1 MASLADP
8 GDAATSATSTAVP
21 AAREMTMRP
30 IGTPNARRSPKLRS
44 WGVPPLVS
52 ATPALLMSPRHSI
65 PHLRRSLALL
75 LPVLASVFAV
85 ACGGDGDENQADAE
99 ALLDRAFRQS
109 LKSADVKV
117 DARLEV
123 KGLAGFDRP
132 VRIEASGPYIGGNGK
147 LPKLDIDLKIGTQGG
162 GQTIEAGFLSTG
174 DRAFIKFGG
183 QFYEQPR
190 ADVARANRRLAQTR
204 KRRQGSLGDL
214 GLSPRDWV
222 VEAKEEG
229 EERVAGVETTHVSGR
244 LDVRRLA
251 EDLNE
256 FVKRSAS
263 ALGGS
268 GGRAPQGLSK
278 KDIESLAEAVEDPT
292 FDVYVGKEDY
302 VIRRVSADLKVTVPE
317 EDRERLN
324 GIEGGSLRF
333 TVDLGDTNG
342 DQKVEAPARSRPIS
356 SLTTQL
362 GGVDALGGVDRRR
375 CHVSRD

>member
-1 MASLADP
+1 M
-8 GDAATSATSTAVP
+8 
-21 AAREMTMRP
+21 
-30 IGTPNARRSPKLRS
+30 
-44 WGVPPLVS
+44 
-52 ATPALLMSPRHSI
+52 
-65 PHLRRSLALL
+65 
-75 LPVLASVFAV
+75 
-85 ACGGDGDENQADAE
+85 
-99 ALLDRAFRQS
+99 
-109 LKSADVKV
+109 
-117 DARLEV
+117 

-147 LPKLDIDLKIGTQGG
+147 LPKLDIDLKIGTQGA

-222 VEAKEEG
+222 VDAKEEG

-362 GGVDALGGVDRRR
+362 GGVGALGGVTGGGATSPETEPDAGSGSGGSTAPDTGEGGPSQATEAFQEYAECLDETKPDDAQARAR
-375 CHVSRD
+375 CAELLR